1 MTRPA
6 SSRTPKPLRA
16 RAVATSK
23 GEDTRRRIL
32 EAALDL
38 FQDRGF
44 AETTMR
50 DVARKA
56 GVATGAAYYYFPSK
70 ESIVMAFYWRT
81 QLEAD
86 AQSKKP
92 LAEIRDL
99 KGRIRA
105 LIDLKLHQFTPY
117 RGVFGALFRSAGDPA
132 SPLSPFSDETRE
144 IREQAIGQF
153 REAVEGSDVK
163 VPPDL
168 GRHLPYLF
176 WLYQLGIIL
185 FWIYDRS
192 ARQAR
197 TTRLLDGTLDLI
209 VRLVRLARIPVLAP
223 LRRAGLRLLESLVDP
238 SAPPDQ
244 TANAEAGA

>member
-1 MTRPA
+1 MKRIRA
-6 SSRTPKPLRA
+6 SAGATP
-16 RAVATSK
+16 K

-32 EAALDL
+32 DAALDL
-38 FQDRGF
+38 FQERGF

-50 DVARKA
+50 DIARKA

-81 QLEAD
+81 QLDAD
-86 AQSKKP
+86 EQARKP

-105 LIDLKLHQFTPY
+105 LIDLKLKQFTPY
-117 RGVFGALFRSAGDPA
+117 RGFFGALFRSAGDPA
-132 SPLSPFSDETRE
+132 SPLSPFSDETRD
-144 IREQAIGQF
+144 IREQAIAQF
-153 REAVEGSDVK
+153 RSAVEGSDVR
-163 VPPDL
+163 VPEDL

-197 TTRLLDGTLDLI
+197 TTRLLDGTLDMI
-209 VRLVRLARIPVLAP
+209 VRLIRLARLPVLAP
-223 LRRAGLRLLESLVDP
+223 LRRAGLRLFESLIDP
-238 SAPPDQ
+238 SAP
-244 TANAEAGA
+244 AAEEGAP